1 MMTSAKKFASLV
13 LVLLTAWSCQDA
25 LPTQEALRLEH
36 GMSSVLPADEAD
48 SRIVVDAAQPLGA
61 VMRME
66 RATTHSTSS
75 PLPGE
80 PTRSY
85 MQGLDHEVVRT
96 WIQTRYV
103 YNKGDI
109 DYNYKYELSGVG
121 AEDALAFYATTG
133 KSVLIA
139 LSAYNSTSAWPL
151 PEGDAFTEFLAQT
164 LIYYKSRYPNIRYIQ
179 VGNEPDASKATMA
192 TYYPIYRQYYR
203 AVNEANGRLNLGDG
217 DRLLISNGPFTSN
230 VPNMLTYADGFLAA
244 YAADTDPTKKL
255 DFFSFHSYGE
265 TDRPR
270 QLLTARERIDAAM
283 QKHGLPVIP
292 AFVTEYGMFGGST
305 LPVRFTLA
313 DLVTMQP
320 AGQLTK
326 AFYLYEGGIDN
337 VFNWAIHHRTLP
349 SKSQIADVETGIAYP
364 YGNALLLAKEVSD
377 RRTRIAASSKNID
390 DLGLGTH
397 VLASMQ
403 PGKGVAVLV
412 WNYHWRKEASEDEF
426 NVLIK
431 NIPRSAAGGRVPGG
445 GNSPTMGGGTMRSRI
460 YIIDS
465 KNNNYFTNSQQ
476 NSLQVTKEEE
486 LYYSSSLSIPL
497 KLERHAVALILLT
510 HK

>member
-13 LVLLTAWSCQDA
+13 LVLSTAWSCQDA
-25 LPTQEALRLEH
+25 LPTQEALRPEH
-36 GMSSVLPADEAD
+36 GVSSVLPADEAD

-66 RATTHSTSS
+66 KATTHSTSS

-121 AEDALAFYATTG
+121 AEDALRFYATTG

-139 LSAYNSTSAWPL
+139 LSAYNATSTWPL
-151 PEGDAFTEFLAQT
+151 PQGEAFKDFLRET
-164 LIYYKSRYPNIRYIQ
+164 LIYYKSKYPNIRYIQ
-179 VGNEPDASKATMA
+179 VGNEPNASGETAE

-203 AVNEANGRLNLGDG
+203 AVNEANAALGLGNG
-217 DRLLISNGPFTSN
+217 DRLLISNGAFTSN
-230 VPNMLTYADGFLAA
+230 VTNMLAYADPFLAA
-244 YAADTDPTKKL
+244 YAADPDPTKKL
-255 DFFSFHSYGE
+255 DFFSFHVYGE
-265 TDRPR
+265 TDRPLE
-270 QLLTARERIDAAM
+270 LLTARKRVDAAM
-283 QKHGLPVIP
+283 RKHGLPVIP
-292 AFVTEYGMFGGST
+292 AFVTEYGVFGGSKRPARMT
-305 LPVRFTLA
+305 DA
-313 DLVTMQP
+313 DLVTIQP

-337 VFNWAIHHRTLP
+337 VFNWAIHHATLP
-349 SKSQIADVETGIAYP
+349 MKSQLADVQTAIRYP
-364 YGNALLLAKEVSD
+364 YGNMLLLAKEVSD
-377 RRTRIAASSKNID
+377 RKTRISATSKNID
-390 DLGLGTH
+390 DKGLGTH
-397 VLASMQ
+397 VLASMK
-403 PGKGVAVLV
+403 PGNGIAVLV
-412 WNYHWRKEASEDEF
+412 WNYHWRKDASEDEF

-431 NIPRSAAGGRVPGG
+431 NIPHAAVGGKKMHSRV
-445 GNSPTMGGGTMRSRI
+445 
-460 YIIDS
+460 YLIDS
-465 KNNNYFTNSQQ
+465 QNNNYFNNSDQTT
-476 NSLQVTKEEE
+476 LRVLREED
-486 LYYSSSLSIPL
+486 LNYSSSVNVPL
-497 KLERHAVALILLT
+497 KLQRHAVALILLT

>member
-1 MMTSAKKFASLV
+1 MMTSAKKFTSLV
-13 LVLLTAWSCQDA
+13 LVLSTAWSCQDA
-25 LPTQEALRLEH
+25 LPTQEALRPEH
-36 GMSSVLPADEAD
+36 GVSSVLPADEAD

-66 RATTHSTSS
+66 KATTHSTSS

-121 AEDALAFYATTG
+121 AEDALRFYATTG

-139 LSAYNSTSAWPL
+139 LSAYKATSTWPL
-151 PEGDAFTEFLAQT
+151 PQGEAFKDFLRET
-164 LIYYKSRYPNIRYIQ
+164 LIYYKSKYPNIRYIQ
-179 VGNEPDASKATMA
+179 VGNEPNASGETAE

-203 AVNEANGRLNLGDG
+203 AVNEANAALGLGNG
-217 DRLLISNGPFTSN
+217 DRLLISNGAFTSN
-230 VPNMLTYADGFLAA
+230 VTNMLAYADPFLAA
-244 YAADTDPTKKL
+244 YAADPDPTKKL
-255 DFFSFHSYGE
+255 DFFSFHVYGE
-265 TDRPR
+265 TDRPLE
-270 QLLTARERIDAAM
+270 LLTARKRVDAAM
-283 QKHGLPVIP
+283 RKHGLPVIP
-292 AFVTEYGMFGGST
+292 AFVTEYGVFGGST
-305 LPVRFTLA
+305 RPRGMTDA
-313 DLVTMQP
+313 DLVTIQP

-337 VFNWAIHHRTLP
+337 VFNWAIHHATLP
-349 SKSQIADVETGIAYP
+349 MKSQLADVQTAIRYP
-364 YGNALLLAKEVSD
+364 YGNMLLLAKEVSD
-377 RRTRIAASSKNID
+377 RRTRIGATSKNID
-390 DLGLGTH
+390 GLGLGTH
-397 VLASMQ
+397 VLASMR

-412 WNYHWRKEASEDEF
+412 WNYHWRKAASEDEF
-426 NVLIK
+426 EVLIK
-431 NIPRSAAGGRVPGG
+431 NIPHAAVGGKR
-445 GNSPTMGGGTMRSRI
+445 MRSTI

-465 KNNNYFTNSQQ
+465 KNNNYYTDPRQTTLEASR
-476 NSLQVTKEEE
+476 EED
-486 LYYSSSLSIPL
+486 LPYSSSLKVPL